1 MGGHNPNLLDIP
13 VKGNCDPF
21 SKEINTMDTDSKML
35 LMLEL
40 AEENFKEVVLTMLN
54 EVKESTLTVRK
65 KIARSRQ
72 RNKTI

>member
-1 MGGHNPNLLDIP
+1 
-13 VKGNCDPF
+13 
-21 SKEINTMDTDSKML
+21 MDTDSKMI